1 MINHFSQAFKN
12 NESIKTKRYN
22 ASLSCQMVI
31 SLIKMSK
38 MSKLVVSCQQRLK
51 I

>member
-12 NESIKTKRYN
+12 NESIKTTRYN
-22 ASLSCQMVI
+22 ASSSRQMVI

-38 MSKLVVSCQQRLK
+38 MPKLVVSCQQRLK